1 MKRAELRVGQEYL
14 VCEQNDWETFGRAI
28 RRVEVIDLGHW
39 QESFTLAGQG
49 GEMIL
54 LGDRRVLTTARGI
67 TGVGGILVADKDVR
81 GGYVG
86 GDQPIR
92 TYAIHPA
99 HLRIGW
105 VDGAKRIAAAR
116 KNRRAHEQERQ
127 AVRSDAEYR
136 ISKLPVRDVS
146 LVLPVT
152 KKTAVR
158 VPLAELEALVEK
170 AQRAEKYLD
179 WLISLDDPNP
189 NSTGNQD
196 RRRVTLTQIIA
207 RAEDVRGEQE
217 ELTL

>member
-1 MKRAELRVGQEYL
+1 MKRADLRVGQEYL

-28 RRVEVIDLGHW
+28 RRVEVVDLGHW
-39 QESFTLAGQG
+39 QESSFLANQG
-49 GEMIL
+49 GEMII
-54 LGDRRVLTTARGI
+54 LGKRRVMTAARR
-67 TGVGGILVADKDVR
+67 TPGVGGILVVDKDVR

-99 HLRIGW
+99 HLRAGW
-105 VDGAKRIAAAR
+105 VDGAKLIAAAR

-127 AVRSDAEYR
+127 AIRSDAEYR
-136 ISKLPVRDVS
+136 ISKLPVKDVS

-152 KKTAVR
+152 KKTTVR

-179 WLISLDDPNP
+179 WLISMDDPDP
-189 NSTGNQD
+189 SSPCNQD
-196 RRRVTLTQIIA
+196 RRRVTLTQIIN
-207 RAEDVRGEQE
+207 RAAEVKDVPE
-217 ELTL
+217 ELAG